1 MLFSSSIQENNTM
14 SRLAIG
20 ALLLSLALPVA
31 VSAQDISG
39 TWDVTVTSP
48 QGPLTIEAIVVQKG
62 EAVTGTV
69 VSPLGKA
76 DFTGTLVD
84 GTLAVAY
91 SLKVQDQALDIKM
104 KGKVEPDSMAG
115 TIDLG
120 GLGEVPWTAKRK
132 PAAAAAADAAQSAAP
147 SVPGSLTDTTG
158 NWTIALRLPQGELPL
173 SAALKQEGEKVTGT
187 ITSPLGEIPV
197 TGTFVGSALKL
208 EFTVQAPNGPLP
220 VTMNGE
226 LSADGLAGK
235 AGLGGLGE
243 ADWTG
248 RRKP

>member
-1 MLFSSSIQENNTM
+1 MA
-14 SRLAIG
+14 RLAIG
-20 ALLLSLALPVA
+20 ALLLSLAVPAA

-39 TWDVTVTSP
+39 KWDVTVTTD
-48 QGPLTIEAIVVQKG
+48 QGPLTIEATIVQKG
-62 EAVTGTV
+62 EAVTGGIVT
-69 VSPLGKA
+69 PFGPA
-76 DFTGTLVD
+76 DFKGKLVGD
-84 GTLAVAY
+84 ALEVSY
-91 SLKVQDQALDIKM
+91 SLKVQDQSLDIKM
-104 KGKVEPDSMAG
+104 TGKVQPDTMAG
-115 TIDLG
+115 KIELG

-132 PAAAAAADAAQSAAP
+132 PAESAAAAATANAP
-147 SVPGSLTDTTG
+147 VVPGSLTDTTG
-158 NWTIALRLPQGELPL
+158 NWAIALRLPQGELAL
-173 SAALKQEGEKVTGT
+173 SAALKQEGDKVTGT

-197 TGTFVGSALKL
+197 TGSLVGSALKL

-226 LSADGLAGK
+226 LTAEGLAGK

>member
-14 SRLAIG
+14 GRLAI
-20 ALLLSLALPVA
+20 AAVLLLLAAPVA

-39 TWDVTVTSP
+39 KWDVTVTTD
-48 QGPLTIEAIVVQKG
+48 QGPLTIEATFAQAG
-62 EAVTGTV
+62 EAVTGSVAT
-69 VSPLGKA
+69 PLGQA
-76 DFTGTLVD
+76 DFKGKLVGD
-84 GTLAVAY
+84 ALEVSYA
-91 SLKVQDQALDIKM
+91 LKVQDQALDIKM
-104 KGKVEPDSMAG
+104 TGKVQPDAMSGMIA
-115 TIDLG
+115 LG

-132 PAAAAAADAAQSAAP
+132 PAAAAASNAP
-147 SVPGSLTDTTG
+147 VVPGSLTDTTG
-158 NWTIALRLPQGELPL
+158 NWAIALRLPQGELAF
-173 SAALKQEGEKVTGT
+173 SAALKQEGENVTGT

-197 TGTFVGSALKL
+197 TGSLVGSALKL

-220 VTMNGE
+220 VTMNGVLTAE
-226 LSADGLAGK
+226 GLAGK

>member
-1 MLFSSSIQENNTM
+1 M

-20 ALLLSLALPVA
+20 ALLLSLAVPA
-31 VSAQDISG
+31 AASAQDISG

-48 QGPLTIEAIVVQKG
+48 QGPLTIEAIVTQKG

-91 SLKVQDQALDIKM
+91 SLKVQDQSLDIKM
-104 KGKVEPDSMAG
+104 TGKVQPDSMAG

-132 PAAAAAADAAQSAAP
+132 PAAAAANAAAPQSAPPPVVA
-147 SVPGSLTDTTG
+147 GSLTDTTG
-158 NWTIALRLPQGELPL
+158 NWALALRLPQGEMAL
-173 SAALKQEGEKVTGT
+173 SASLKQDGEKVTGT
-187 ITSPLGEIPV
+187 IATPLGEIPV

-208 EFTVQAPNGPLP
+208 EFTVPAPNGQLP

-226 LSADGLAGK
+226 LTADGLAGK

-243 ADWTG
+243 AEWTG